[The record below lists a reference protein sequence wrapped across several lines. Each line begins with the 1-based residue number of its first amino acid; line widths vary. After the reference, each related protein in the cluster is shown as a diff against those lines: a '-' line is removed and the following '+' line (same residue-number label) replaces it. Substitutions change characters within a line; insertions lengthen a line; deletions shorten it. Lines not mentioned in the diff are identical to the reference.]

1 MTDLDTF
8 RTALAGSGDGLP
20 PALDDIMGAGRRL
33 RLKRRLAT
41 VTVAAAALVVA
52 AGSTVTVWQAQA
64 PPAGQAAAWPASSS
78 SPDGSWGAPV
88 RTGIKQGRGEIVL
101 TAFRPANPAYPDISF
116 GVRACVEEAG
126 VIGTCVYDF
135 DEAGPD
141 RSPGFHSV
149 GAVTGEGGTN
159 FPMYGYYVGPA
170 ASITATSRGE
180 AVAAQTAQWSE
191 DPDVVLFWFPLDQV
205 YLKPDKT
212 HPNYAEHKVTPGEEP
227 DMTNWAAFDADGN
240 ALPLG
245 NPVVRG

>member
-8 RTALAGSGDGLP
+8 RNALEGPGDSLP

-64 PPAGQAAAWPASSS
+64 PPAVQAAAWPTSASA
-78 SPDGSWGAPV
+78 PDGTWGAPV
-88 RTGIKQGRGEIVL
+88 RTGIKQNGREIVL
-101 TAFRPANPAYPDISF
+101 TAFRPDHPGVGF

-126 VIGTCVYDF
+126 GKLGTCVYDF
-135 DEAGPD
+135 DDAAPD

-149 GAVTGEGGTN
+149 GAVANEGGTD

-170 ASITATSRGE
+170 ASVTATSRGKV
-180 AVAAQTAQWSE
+180 VAAQTAQWSE

-205 YLKPDKT
+205 FLKPDKT

-227 DMTNWAAFDADGN
+227 DMANWAAFDADGN
-240 ALPLG
+240 ALPVG
-245 NPVVRG
+245 TPVVRG